1 MTMDNW
7 LQAAL
12 RESGIDLASTVGVS
26 EDDARTLAEHP
37 GRLTLND
44 VNALCRAMPADVARR
59 MLDTMTGVF
68 SC

>member
-1 MTMDNW
+1 MDNW
-7 LQAAL
+7 LQSAL
-12 RESGIDLASTVGVS
+12 RESGVDLASTVGVG

-59 MLDTMTGVF
+59 MLDAMVGTIVL
-68 SC
+68 